1 MRYYLGALAGAMG
14 RLNSMNINQGG
25 GMKLVDP
32 GQVKLAIG
40 RLKSRSSSGWK
51 EKPSD
56 PEAFTSDKIVEG
68 PGGKLEFDRPYA
80 NPHSP
85 IDHFQASEGYEGAG
99 VPQAPPP
106 WLKDYMRAQQGMQ
119 DENEQRAQQQV
130 GGVPTKDSF
139 GVDSKV
145 ASDSLH
151 DAQVVKGMLG
161 TIKPNIGW

>member
-1 MRYYLGALAGAMG
+1 MRYYVGALAGAMG

-32 GQVKLAIG
+32 GQMKLAIG

-56 PEAFTSDKIVEG
+56 PEAFTSDKIVQGENG
-68 PGGKLEFDRPYA
+68 LEFARPYA
-80 NPHSP
+80 TK
-85 IDHFQASEGYEGAG
+85 
-99 VPQAPPP
+99 QAPGGFQEQYQGSPP
-106 WLKDYMRAQQGMQ
+106 PQWLHDYMKAQQGMQ
-119 DENEQRAQQQV
+119 EENEKRLGEQV
-130 GGVPTKDSF
+130 GGVPTQESFSKDS
-139 GVDSKV
+139 KI

-161 TIKPNIGW
+161 TVRPNVGW